1 VMKEPPA
8 SPSIVAGLQVED
20 GRLAAVVR
28 GYLESRGVYM
38 DGDATLDDVDLLVV
52 DAGRVVSCGARHWAK
67 IHPPERLVVLG
78 RPAAADAARFAELGV
93 TLIQDVHDISA
104 LEQGLEN
111 AIAFQQKE
119 IQHG

>member
-1 VMKEPPA
+1 
-8 SPSIVAGLQVED
+8 
-20 GRLAAVVR
+20 
-28 GYLESRGVYM
+28 
-38 DGDATLDDVDLLVV
+38 
-52 DAGRVVSCGARHWAK
+52 VVSCGARHWAK